1 MEQDK
6 LPAGWWVAQWSDRL
20 ATGAIEQA
28 RVGVHDIVVYRG
40 RSGRP
45 YAADAVSPDRGF
57 PLILSEVLDE
67 GLRSRID
74 GQLWKPE
81 SESTEPRLRH
91 YPVSEQAGLIL
102 VGISEHITGEAP
114 DLVTGTPRWVPAV
127 EGRTWEGDGSP
138 LIALE
143 NLCDP
148 TSLRYLLGVSVVDGP
163 SIVSSGPGNLH
174 LSYRVADSS
183 SEHTVDV
190 YVKSPGLMW
199 VSEPGD
205 GGALFAV
212 TPLGT
217 TRVAIRACIG
227 APVADADSGLD
238 WSRCIERQLTLT
250 GLIRHVPGLNLNDDE
265 RRALD
270 TAREWVGAI

>member
-1 MEQDK
+1 MEQDR
-6 LPAGWWVAQWSDRL
+6 LPAGWWAAQWSDRL
-20 ATGAIEQA
+20 ATGASEQA

-45 YAADAVSPDRGF
+45 YATDAVSPDRGF

-74 GQLWKPE
+74 GQVWKPD
-81 SESTEPRLRH
+81 SEGAEPRLRH
-91 YPVSEQAGLIL
+91 YPVSEQAGLVL
-102 VGISEHITGEAP
+102 VGIGEHITDDAP
-114 DLVTGTPRWVPAV
+114 DLVTGTPRWAPAV
-127 EGRTWEGDGSP
+127 EGRTWEGAGSP
-138 LIALE
+138 QIALE
-143 NLCDP
+143 NLCEP
-148 TSLRYLLGVSVVDGP
+148 TSLSYLLGVSVVDGP
-163 SIVSSGPGNLH
+163 GIVSNGPDNLH

-190 YVKSPGLMW
+190 YAKTQGLMW
-199 VSEPGD
+199 VTEPGG

-212 TPLGT
+212 TPQGAS
-217 TRVAIRACIG
+217 RIAIRACIG
-227 APVADADSGLD
+227 APVGDADSGLD
-238 WSRCIERQLTLT
+238 WSGCIERQLTLT
-250 GLIRHVPGLNLNDDE
+250 GLIRHVPGQNLNDDE